1 MAQRDDDSVTTVRA
15 GTEGSASRV
24 PASKPGECALTQPA
38 QPPVTY
44 SMSPGFAAFLGASRI
59 GLAVSSYQSGKFY
72 LLGQNVNGGLIVD
85 ERFFRK
91 AMGICVADRDTILL
105 ATLLQVFRFRNVLDA
120 GQQIN
125 NVFDACYVPR
135 EAPSSPASSTRTT

>member
-1 MAQRDDDSVTTVRA
+1 
-15 GTEGSASRV
+15 
-24 PASKPGECALTQPA
+24 
-38 QPPVTY
+38 
-44 SMSPGFAAFLGASRI
+44 MSPGFAAFLGASRI

-135 EAPSSPASSTRTT
+135 EAFVTGELDTQAASSSSTRFTIASPRHPSGTASRRCGSRRSSPRSSRRTAAT